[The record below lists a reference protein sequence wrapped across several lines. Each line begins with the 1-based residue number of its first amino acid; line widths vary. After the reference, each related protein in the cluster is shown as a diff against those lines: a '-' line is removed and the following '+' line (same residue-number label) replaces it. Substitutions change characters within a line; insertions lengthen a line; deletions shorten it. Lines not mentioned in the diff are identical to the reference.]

1 MSRATIAADRVATL
15 AVAVILI
22 GVGAAM
28 IAWWL
33 DLLTWLPARI
43 DLTEVVDFVH
53 QSWWPW
59 AAGVAGL
66 VAVLLGLRWLIAHV
80 PDRGVGDL
88 TLAGSGPG
96 GKLRAAA
103 SPVAEAAA
111 QVLAG
116 APGVRSASGKVLHER
131 GQLVARLTATIETG
145 ADLHAIAQTADKV
158 AAELGAVLGRD
169 DLHCQ
174 VQLKTTTRTRAQPRV
189 R

>member
-1 MSRATIAADRVATL
+1 MSRATIAADRVATFV
-15 AVAVILI
+15 VAVILI
-22 GVGAAM
+22 GVGVTA

-33 DLLTWLPARI
+33 DLFTWMPARL
-43 DLTEVVDFVH
+43 DLTAALDLVY

-66 VAVLLGLRWLIAHV
+66 VAVLVGLRWLIAHV

-88 TLAGSGPG
+88 KLAGSGPG

-131 GQLVARLTATIETG
+131 GQLVARLTGTIETG
-145 ADLHAIAQTADKV
+145 ADLHAIAQAADKV
-158 AAELGAVLGRD
+158 AAELGAVLGRN
-169 DLHCQ
+169 DLLCQ
-174 VQLKTTTRTRAQPRV
+174 VQLKTATRTRVQPRV